1 MIICTILATKRR
13 SLTGRSILMGTIF
26 IVVRSAEKLNDYGSE
41 NWEQFA
47 SQNYFDKRGVFV
59 SLMIS
64 APLLFISA
72 CMLVSIV
79 REASSLLI
87 EVKTREFKQA
97 KAKNTQRRRTSK
109 EERGGRK
116 RRSKINDTL

>member
-1 MIICTILATKRR
+1 M
-13 SLTGRSILMGTIF
+13 
-26 IVVRSAEKLNDYGSE
+26 RSAEKLNDYGSE

-47 SQNYFDKRGVFV
+47 SQNYFDNRGVFV

-72 CMLVSIV
+72 CMLVAIV

-87 EVKTREFKQA
+87 DVKTREFKA
-97 KAKNTQRRRTSK
+97 KAKQ
-109 EERGGRK
+109 GGK
-116 RRSKINDTL
+116 RRKKTKKQD